1 MYQSK
6 TKMTVITR
14 SQLRS
19 ILRNRRSVN
28 VRKFT
33 FVLSNRRDE
42 DSESESDYE
51 SYSESEYIPSD
62 DESTTTEVESE
73 SESESEADSQSECES
88 EPDSEYDPEPE
99 IVEDMRYNVESLRDE
114 LAAAECMLRK
124 WEEEQAIQNRD
135 NWQCT
140 RFLLTIVLTTAIFC
154 VIDSVYPTHKFATYY
169 D

>member
-1 MYQSK
+1 
-6 TKMTVITR
+6 MTVITR

-33 FVLSNRRDE
+33 FVLSNSRNEDT
-42 DSESESDYE
+42 DSEYESDYE

-73 SESESEADSQSECES
+73 SESEAEDEPDSQSECES

-124 WEEEQAIQNRD
+124 WEEEKNRD
-135 NWQCT
+135 NWLCG
-140 RFLLTIVLTTAIFC
+140 RALLTIVLTTAIFC

>member
-1 MYQSK
+1 MA
-6 TKMTVITR
+6 VLTR

-42 DSESESDYE
+42 DTESEYESDSDYE
-51 SYSESEYIPSD
+51 SEYESEYIPSD
-62 DESTTTEVESE
+62 DESTTTEVD
-73 SESESEADSQSECES
+73 SESESEAEAEADSD
-88 EPDSEYDPEPE
+88 DSEYDPEPE
-99 IVEDMRYNVESLRDE
+99 IVEDMRYNVESLREE
-114 LAAAECMLRK
+114 LAAAECMLQK
-124 WEEEQAIQNRD
+124 WEEEQMRQHSD

-154 VIDSVYPTHKFATYY
+154 VIDSMYPTHKFTNYY

>member
-1 MYQSK
+1 
-6 TKMTVITR
+6 MTVITR

-33 FVLSNRRDE
+33 FVLSNRRNEDT
-42 DSESESDYE
+42 DSEYESDSDYE

-73 SESESEADSQSECES
+73 SEAEPDSQSECES

-135 NWQCT
+135 NWLCG
-140 RFLLTIVLTTAIFC
+140 RALLTLVITTAIFC
-154 VIDSVYPTHKFATYY
+154 VIDSMYPTHKFTNYY

>member
-42 DSESESDYE
+42 DTESEYDSEYE

-62 DESTTTEVESE
+62 DESTTTEVE

-124 WEEEQAIQNRD
+124 WDEEKNRD